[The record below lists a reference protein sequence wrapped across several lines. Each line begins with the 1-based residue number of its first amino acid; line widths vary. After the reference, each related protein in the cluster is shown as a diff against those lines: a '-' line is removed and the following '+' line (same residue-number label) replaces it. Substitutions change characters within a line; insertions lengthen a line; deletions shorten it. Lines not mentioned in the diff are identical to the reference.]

1 MSTVM
6 DYIINLLFTLL
17 QIVANDKIISHI
29 VIMILFEADLMEKM
43 PKKYST
49 RRFCQQIIIVTVFRK
64 RNNVDN
70 MYDRLLRALVSYMRH
85 GNQRRDTF
93 DS

>member
-1 MSTVM
+1 MGTVM

-17 QIVANDKIISHI
+17 QEVANDKIISHI
-29 VIMILFEADLMEKM
+29 VIVILIKADLMVKM

-64 RNNVDN
+64 RN
-70 MYDRLLRALVSYMRH
+70 H
-85 GNQRRDTF
+85 
-93 DS
+93 